1 MKITFD
7 PVKRAV
13 TLAERGLD
21 FEDAAEVFCGDTLDF
36 PDDRRDYGELRML
49 TVGHLRGRMVIV
61 IWTPR
66 GNARHV
72 ISMRK
77 QMPAKKRALGSDL
90 KKIDRHAVQPHE
102 YDEIPELTEEWFASA
117 DHHRGRKLVRRGR
130 PKSDDPKQLV
140 SLPLDAEGLAW
151 FKRTRARYQPRL
163 R

>member
-21 FEDAAEVFCGDTLDF
+21 FEGAAEVFRADTLDF
-36 PDDRRDYGELRML
+36 PDERRDYGELRML

-66 GNARHV
+66 GSARHV

-77 QMPAKKRALGSDL
+77 ANAREKARFGKRF
-90 KKIDRHAVQPHE
+90 
-102 YDEIPELTEEWFASA
+102 EE
-117 DHHRGRKLVRRGR
+117 G
-130 PKSDDPKQLV
+130 
-140 SLPLDAEGLAW
+140 
-151 FKRTRARYQPRL
+151 
-163 R
+163 